1 MKRDDIKILISS
13 ILISTIGVFGIDYFS
28 HLLFFNPM
36 ETLSY
41 FFAKMTFYFV
51 FSILFLSLFNLKK
64 KEFIKIIIAGIV
76 VSFIWGSYYN
86 VFPAIFD
93 YYPWG
98 ISLSGL
104 SFLGMGL
111 VGTGLAFG
119 TVHTLAF

>member
-64 KEFIKIIIAGIV
+64 KEFIKII
-76 VSFIWGSYYN
+76 
-86 VFPAIFD
+86 D

-119 TVHTLAF
+119 TVHTLAFIIGYYISKYLLIFFKR